1 MPIDVVCPQCRKTLR
16 VGDHVAGKKIR
27 CPACQ
32 GVASVPDSQEPDRDD
47 HDRQDDRKTRS
58 VKANREPSRRPKSEP
73 SAADEFPDDCFD
85 SYGQDA
91 AMPPNPRVRGRKSKD
106 NPVKESKANPL
117 LRKHWIEAMSA
128 SAIGAAWCGLMGL
141 AAIFLVEES
150 DVIDLDKIKDFGF
163 GMLVFSGTLLVATC
177 IQIPKIIPLLYV
189 SMILVG
195 VIGAILSMSIIA
207 GEWLMIVSSVACFIS
222 LHRLRSVIKLLHE

>member
-1 MPIDVVCPQCRKTLR
+1 LR

-32 GVASVPDSQEPDRDD
+32 GVVAVPDSQEPD
-47 HDRQDDRKTRS
+47 HDETDLQDDRKIRS
-58 VKANREPSRRPKSEP
+58 IKENREPSRRRMSEQ
-73 SAADEFPDDCFD
+73 SAANEFPDDCFD

-91 AMPPNPRVRGRKSKD
+91 AMPPAARPRGRKSSE
-106 NPVKESKANPL
+106 NPVKESGENLL
-117 LRKHWIEAMSA
+117 LRKHWIESMAA
-128 SAIGAAWCGLMGL
+128 SGIGAVWCGLFGL
-141 AAIFLVEES
+141 AALFLVEEA
-150 DVIDLDKIKDFGF
+150 DGIDMDKIKNFGVA
-163 GMLVFSGTLLVATC
+163 MLIFSGTLLVATS

-195 VIGAILSMSIIA
+195 VTGAMLSLAIIA

-222 LHRLRSVIKLLHE
+222 LHRLRSVIKLLQNP